1 MPGHYGDMKTS
12 KGGKAKPMTAKGTKK
27 KAGKKK

>member
-12 KGGKAKPMTAKGTKK
+12 KGGKAKPMSAKGTKK